1 MISIVA
7 LKLRLIY
14 LNVDKSLYLIN
25 NKYFKYQIMIIKVAA
40 KILLEKNT
48 TDNWNDSFKI
58 VLSDRIKIVF
68 GILKFT
74 LTHL

>member
-40 KILLEKNT
+40 KIRWLE
-48 TDNWNDSFKI
+48 WCQI
-58 VLSDRIKIVF
+58 ILSDRIKILF
-68 GILKFT
+68 GILNFT
-74 LTHL
+74 LTHP

>member
-25 NKYFKYQIMIIKVAA
+25 NKDFKYQIMIIKVAA

>member
-25 NKYFKYQIMIIKVAA
+25 NKDFKDQIMIIKVAA
-40 KILLEKNT
+40 KILLEK
-48 TDNWNDSFKI
+48 
-58 VLSDRIKIVF
+58 
-68 GILKFT
+68 ILQMT
-74 LTHL
+74 GMM